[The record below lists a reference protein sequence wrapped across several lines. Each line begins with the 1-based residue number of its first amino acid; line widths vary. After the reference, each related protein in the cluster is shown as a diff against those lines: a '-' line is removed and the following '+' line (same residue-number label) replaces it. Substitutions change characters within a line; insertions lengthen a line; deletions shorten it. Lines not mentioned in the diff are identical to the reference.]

1 MGRCNGFLSLKVSA
15 LNIQSLVFSWH
26 AILLGQQ

>member
-1 MGRCNGFLSLKVSA
+1 MGGCNGFLSLKVSA
-15 LNIQSLVFSWH
+15 LNIQSLLFSWH